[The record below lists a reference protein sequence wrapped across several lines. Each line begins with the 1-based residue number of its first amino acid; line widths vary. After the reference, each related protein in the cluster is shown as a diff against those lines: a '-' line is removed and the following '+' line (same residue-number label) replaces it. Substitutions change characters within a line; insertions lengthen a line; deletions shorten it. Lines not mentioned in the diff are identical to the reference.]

1 MGQKQLPL
9 THIPLS
15 EQSSGQLFEEQSAPV
30 QPSWQVQW
38 PNTVSHTP
46 WSPLVQSF
54 KHPLDSQAS
63 PK

>member
-30 QPSWQVQW
+30 QPSWQV
-38 PNTVSHTP
+38 
-46 WSPLVQSF
+46 
-54 KHPLDSQAS
+54 
-63 PK
+63 

>member
-30 QPSWQVQW
+30 QPSWQLQR
-38 PNTVSHTP
+38 PNTVSHAP
-46 WSPLVQSF
+46 WSLLVQSF
-54 KHPLDSQAS
+54 KHDLDSQAS